1 MKHTPGPWRV
11 DPDLRQDMEWNN
23 HIYGADD
30 MAVCFM
36 AHSDGKDDERDQANA
51 HLIAAAPDGYALAES
66 IVRWYENAGD
76 SDPDQES
83 PGSIKLWRQAKAFL
97 AKARGE
103 A

>member
-1 MKHTPGPWRV
+1 MKHTPGPWHAEKHV
-11 DPDLRQDMEWNN
+11 SMGQELFAVFSEGVHKAPDGIFLGTAGTQPE
-23 HIYGADD
+23 
-30 MAVCFM
+30 
-36 AHSDGKDDERDQANA
+36 SQANA
-51 HLIAAAPDGYALAES
+51 RLIAAAPDGYALAES